1 MSGILGKKT
10 ENQKNV
16 PASYG
21 WYGITLRKHSCQ
33 RPLCR
38 FLALDEEHEPFAIK
52 RRNGDLL
59 VDSGIM

>member
-16 PASYG
+16 PVTGDMAF
-21 WYGITLRKHSCQ
+21 TLRKHSRQ

-38 FLALDEEHEPFAIK
+38 FLALDEEHEPFAMK
-52 RRNGDLL
+52 RRKSDLL
-59 VDSGIM
+59 V

>member
-16 PASYG
+16 PVTGGMAF
-21 WYGITLRKHSCQ
+21 TLRKHSRQ

-38 FLALDEEHEPFAIK
+38 FLALDEEHDMNHL
-52 RRNGDLL
+52 R
-59 VDSGIM
+59 